1 MSSSIQIFV
10 YNVKSGE
17 IDGNNNFPLLYFK
30 SKEKLIEFLNE
41 LKYVEDYDFVKDIS
55 HFVINNPHYLP
66 KETQSIHNKLHI
78 YYGLTDNLEL
88 LKKQNIQNNSYPNI
102 GFKDYVEKL

>member
-17 IDGNNNFPLLYFK
+17 IHGNNNFPLLYF
-30 SKEKLIEFLNE
+30 SSREIFMQFLNE
-41 LKYVEDYDFVKDIS
+41 LKYVENYDLVKDIPY
-55 HFVINNPHYLP
+55 FVINNPHYLP
-66 KETQSIHNKLHI
+66 KEIQSTHSKLHI
-78 YYGLTDNLEL
+78 YYALNENLEL

-102 GFKDYVEKL
+102 GFKDYIEKL

>member
-1 MSSSIQIFV
+1 MASSIQIFV

-30 SKEKLIEFLNE
+30 SKENFIEFLNE
-41 LKYVEDYDFVKDIS
+41 LKYVEDYDLIKDRPY
-55 HFVINNPHYLP
+55 FVINNPHYLP
-66 KETQSIHNKLHI
+66 KEIQNIHNKSHI
-78 YYGLTDNLEL
+78 YYGLNENLEL